1 MKYLSRPEELVLLA
15 IWKMEDEPYGVNIR
29 NFVIEL
35 TGKYWSVGSIYVPL
49 DRLEN
54 KGFLRS
60 KLSNPT
66 PERGGKSKRYYEI
79 TNEGL
84 KELEEIRKIYL
95 AAWKNTPNIFVKK
108 A

>member
-15 IWKMEDEPYGVNIR
+15 IWKIGSESYGVNIR
-29 NFVIEL
+29 NFVSEL

-60 KLSNPT
+60 KLSQPT

-79 TNEGL
+79 TKAGL
-84 KELEEIRKIYL
+84 IELEEIRKIYL
-95 AAWKNTPNIFVKK
+95 AAWQNTPTISAKK

>member
-15 IWKMEDEPYGVNIR
+15 IWKMKEEPYGVNIR
-29 NFVIEL
+29 HFVSQL

-60 KLSNPT
+60 RLSNPT
-66 PERGGKSKRYYEI
+66 PERGGKSKRVYEI
-79 TNEGL
+79 TKEGL
-84 KELEEIRKIYL
+84 RELEEIRKIYL
-95 AAWKNTPNIFVKK
+95 AAWGDKPSVRTEK